1 MNAAQILDELCEM
14 SKTKAVLF
22 EFDRDSST
30 FSTANQT
37 NPSLLLRI
45 VENSFRNSKTLNV
58 TSIKHFELIISY

>member
-30 FSTANQT
+30 FFTAQN
-37 NPSLLLRI
+37 RG
-45 VENSFRNSKTLNV
+45 K
-58 TSIKHFELIISY
+58 LIQKLKNI